1 MGRMEGEGLMV
12 TVIRCWIDDT
22 HEALRAKGK
31 AKEGKEEKK
40 RAAIAKFAANGERF
54 QAMVLQGWR
63 EIVEKKKMREQKKGE
78 RVQDLM
84 KRMAM
89 EADNL
94 MIFVVREWVSFTDDE
109 RRAKFSKK
117 AGKEEK
123 KAAAMARIA
132 GNGERFQAMVL
143 QGWHQRASAVRMKKK
158 KKDERVKDLLQ
169 RMNME
174 AEGMMTFV
182 IREWVSMWMDG
193 KRDKLMKAEKEKNRQ
208 DRVKALMNRLALEG
222 DRILATCVRSWVSE
236 WEEATAAKRGT
247 KMGKMDKKAQAI
259 ARISGNGERFQQM
272 WLQAWSKMAK
282 EKKMNKTKKD
292 ERTKDLLK
300 R

>member
-1 MGRMEGEGLMV
+1 MG
-12 TVIRCWIDDT
+12 
-22 HEALRAKGK
+22 
-31 AKEGKEEKK
+31 
-40 RAAIAKFAANGERF
+40 
-54 QAMVLQGWR
+54 R
-63 EIVEKKKMREQKKGE
+63 EIVEKKKMREGKKEE
-78 RVQDLM
+78 RVKDLM

-109 RRAKFSKK
+109 RRAKFSRK

-174 AEGMMTFV
+174 AEGLVTFV
-182 IREWVSMWMDG
+182 IREWVSMWMEG
-193 KRDKLMKAEKEKNRQ
+193 IRNKQNKAQKEANRQ
-208 DRVKALMNRLALEG
+208 ERVKALMNRLALEG
-222 DRILATCVRSWVSE
+222 DRILITCVKAWIAE
-236 WEEATAAKRGT
+236 WEEATSAKRGK
-247 KMGKMDKKAQAI
+247 KMGKEDKKAAAI
-259 ARISGNGERFQQM
+259 ARIAGNGERFQAM
-272 WLQAWSKMAK
+272 VLQAWSKQAK
-282 EKKMNKTKKD
+282 E
-292 ERTKDLLK
+292 
-300 R
+300 